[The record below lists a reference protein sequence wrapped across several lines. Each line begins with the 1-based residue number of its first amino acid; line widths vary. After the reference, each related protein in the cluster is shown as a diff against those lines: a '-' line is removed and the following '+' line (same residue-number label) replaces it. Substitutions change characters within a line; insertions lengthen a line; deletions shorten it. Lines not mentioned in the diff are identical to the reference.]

1 VNSSFVGIGCET
13 PWKQFWPSQFDSGYG
28 QFTPMSLAFSLPKW
42 DEQGDSRAQAL
53 DAVYASL
60 GVDRDTTEINIQK
73 ITFSVQATH
82 FYEGM
87 TLEDWNAASGSASV
101 SSEEWFQGQVSTV
114 TGGIQQTDVTVSVP
128 VPATRDDGINRR
140 RRSTSRRSLLNAV
153 TGMEVSYRI
162 DLDEMAKARAA
173 EKANADSGAFAERTA
188 SKLGALT
195 MTKTPETVTEI
206 EIQIGTDDTSDMAKI
221 TEVTSDRD
229 AFDASLQA
237 EMDERG
243 MFTPEKEEDEI
254 DLVLILACAGSGLFF
269 LLVVVGA
276 AVVVRGRRA
285 KVADASVGA
294 KGSKGAKAKGS
305 KVAPKTQT
313 KK

>member
-1 VNSSFVGIGCET
+1 
-13 PWKQFWPSQFDSGYG
+13 
-28 QFTPMSLAFSLPKW
+28 
-42 DEQGDSRAQAL
+42 
-53 DAVYASL
+53 
-60 GVDRDTTEINIQK
+60 
-73 ITFSVQATH
+73 VQATH

-114 TGGIQQTDVTVSVP
+114 TGGIQFTDVTVSVP

-153 TGMEVSYRI
+153 AGMEVSYRI
-162 DLDEMAKARAA
+162 DLDEMAKAKAA
-173 EKANADSGAFAERTA
+173 QSRNADQGAFAERTA

>member
-1 VNSSFVGIGCET
+1 
-13 PWKQFWPSQFDSGYG
+13 
-28 QFTPMSLAFSLPKW
+28 
-42 DEQGDSRAQAL
+42 
-53 DAVYASL
+53 
-60 GVDRDTTEINIQK
+60 
-73 ITFSVQATH
+73 
-82 FYEGM
+82 
-87 TLEDWNAASGSASV
+87 
-101 SSEEWFQGQVSTV
+101 
-114 TGGIQQTDVTVSVP
+114 
-128 VPATRDDGINRR
+128 
-140 RRSTSRRSLLNAV
+140 
-153 TGMEVSYRI
+153 
-162 DLDEMAKARAA
+162 
-173 EKANADSGAFAERTA
+173 
-188 SKLGALT
+188 

-285 KVADASVGA
+285 KVAAADVGGKSV
-294 KGSKGAKAKGS
+294 KSAKAKGS